1 MADREAKARCIAALK
16 GLLGKDEAQAAG
28 ILGEIISQFPSD
40 AIALISRAARGSRK
54 REETLARLLLV
65 RGDAGC
71 SVSDQAIEK
80 VLADVTQVA
89 RDPTIQWMADNPA
102 RIRFAPTL
110 RRIVQDRADPHW
122 SWAVMSLGRLK
133 DRGAVDVLMEHTC
146 GQGTPF
152 VVINALVRLRCPEA
166 ALVFEPNVTHP
177 SPDVRTWALWGLA
190 SLKYETPVGA
200 LVHLLDDPD
209 VRTPIRFQPG
219 QSFRAAQ
226 ALADI
231 HDWPFKWGD
240 RETFDDVK
248 RRSRELYPDRFVQ
261 ACMSA
266 LAKGS
271 LSL

>member
-1 MADREAKARCIAALK
+1 LK
-16 GLLGKDEAQAAG
+16 GLLAKDAAQAAG

-40 AIALISRAARGSRK
+40 AIELISRAARGSHK
-54 REETLARLLLV
+54 REESLARLLLV

-71 SVSDQAIEK
+71 PVSDQAIEK
-80 VLADVTQVA
+80 VLADLTHVA

-102 RIRFAPTL
+102 RMRFAPTL

-133 DRGAVDVLMEHTC
+133 DRGAIDVLMEHTC

-166 ALVFEPNVTHP
+166 ALVFEPNVSHP
-177 SPDVRTWALWGLA
+177 CPDVRTWALWGLA

-209 VRTPIRFQPG
+209 VRTPTRFQPG

-248 RRSRELYPDRFVQ
+248 RRSRELYPDCFVQ